1 MRYHLAIN
9 DIEPDHW
16 VAWILE
22 FHGCFSKGKT
32 YQDAVTFAPKAIHNY
47 FLWRHKHE
55 SSFVIPES
63 QLGTEITEDIRSYMV
78 DDYFVNALF
87 EHDRIPLTEND
98 LVEIGNIL
106 SFTRKDLLEVIADLS
121 ENLMNQPIETEVTG
135 SIAGVIKHIATAE
148 MWYFDRIG
156 LTCPNEQRPERLIDL
171 LHFSRRH
178 TLENMPQLLNNV
190 AIYEKRDELWTSR
203 KVMRRTL
210 WHEIAHTRQIQRYKK
225 RFGVP

>member
-22 FHGCFSKGKT
+22 FHGCFSKGET
-32 YQDAVTFAPKAIHNY
+32 YKDAVTFAPEAIHNY

-55 SSFVIPES
+55 SSFVIPDS
-63 QLGTEITEDIRSYMV
+63 QIETEITEDIRSYAV
-78 DDYFVNALF
+78 DDYFVNAFF
-87 EHDRIPLTEND
+87 EYDKNPLTEND
-98 LVEIGNIL
+98 LVEIGKIL

-135 SIAGVIKHIATAE
+135 SVAGVIKHIATAE
-148 MWYFDRIG
+148 MWYCDRIG
-156 LTCPNEQRPERLIDL
+156 LTCPKEHRPERLIDL
-171 LHFSRRH
+171 LHFSRHH
-178 TLENMPQLLNNV
+178 TLENLPRLLNTV
-190 AIYEKRDELWTSR
+190 AVYEKRDELWTAQ